1 MFSSKDLFF
10 APTATTGYTISRSLR
25 FRSSASAY
33 LSRTPASAGSRTAW
47 TLSLWAKVSAF
58 ATNRVLLNVGGL
70 STGYGLIFLNN
81 ADQIDFQELGGS
93 TARLTTTRVFR
104 DPSAFYH
111 FVFVWDSSNATA
123 ADRMRIYVNGVR
135 ETAFGTNTNPSSG
148 AQSVINTA
156 ALHRIGWDTSSTSG
170 WTEDGYLAEVN
181 FIDGQALTPSSFG
194 ETDAT
199 TGVWKPKACT
209 VSDYGK
215 NGFYLPFSDATSTTT
230 IGYDKA
236 AIATN
241 HSSANNWTPNN
252 ISVTAGTTYD
262 SMIDTPTP
270 YDDGGNGVGNYATL
284 NPLSTTAGTYSSANL
299 RYVGAAAWR
308 RSNATISISSGKW
321 YFEVTVGNAPYT
333 PRASNTA
340 YNAFGFGLATVFND
354 TTAASSI
361 TNAVIF
367 GDNGYYKNFSNAWT
381 DSTYSVANGDVLA
394 VAVDLDANTFTFYQN
409 NTSRVTGTIGTTA
422 GTLLVPIIQSYDG
435 SYGVMDANFGQ
446 RPFTYTPPSGFK
458 ALNTQN
464 LPTPTIAN
472 GAQYMAATT
481 YTGTGSAMSVA
492 NTVNSVSFQ
501 PDLIWVKQRNNAAT
515 HVLADAVRG
524 VSRYIFSNLTNVEA
538 TATAGTGITAFSAD
552 GFTLGTETST
562 SGSVNAAG
570 GTGTYVAWQWKANGS
585 GSSNTSGSIT
595 STVSANATAGFSVV
609 IYTGTLT
616 GAPGTCPTV
625 GHGLGVAP
633 SLVISKSRNVTGV
646 DSGAWF
652 VWSANTG
659 STDNYLRLNTTA
671 AVASVTGGGGGP
683 MVAPTSTVFST
694 PYISGANIN
703 ANNYVAYCFAAVA
716 GYSAFGS
723 YTGNGSADG
732 PFVFTGFRPKFVLVK
747 RTDSTSN
754 WFIHDTARDTYN
766 VSSANLYAELSNA
779 EDTGPAGNMDF
790 LSNGFKS
797 RTGGGSNPNVSG
809 GTYIYAAFAEVP
821 FKYALGR

>member
-10 APTATTGYTISRSLR
+10 TPATTGYRISNSLR
-25 FRSSASAY
+25 FRSAASAY
-33 LSRTPASAGSRTAW
+33 LNRTFGTPTLGTKLTYSAWVKRGALGANAVVFSI
-47 TLSLWAKVSAF
+47 
-58 ATNRVLLNVGGL
+58 GQ
-70 STGYGLIFLNN
+70 STGIANYLQCFFDTSNQLHVYGVTSSS
-81 ADQIDFQELGGS
+81 AVMDVYT
-93 TARLTTTRVFR
+93 TAVFR
-104 DPSAFYH
+104 DPSAWYH
-111 FVFVWDSSNATA
+111 VVVTIDTTDATGA
-123 ADRMRIYVNGVR
+123 NRVKLYVNGVQQAV
-135 ETAFGTNTNPSSG
+135 TTTTTITQNATIPGNVSGYIGGIGAVIYNAAYTNY
-148 AQSVINTA
+148 
-156 ALHRIGWDTSSTSG
+156 L
-170 WTEDGYLAEVN
+170 DGYLAEVN

-199 TGVWKPKACT
+199 TGVWKPKAYT
-209 VSDYGK
+209 GGSYGT
-215 NGFYLPFSDATSTTT
+215 NGFYLKFADNSGATATT
-230 IGYDKA
+230 IGKD
-236 AIATN
+236 
-241 HSSANNWTPNN
+241 SSGNGNNWTPTN
-252 ISVTAGTTYD
+252 ISVTAGVTYD

-270 YDDGGNGVGNYATL
+270 YDDGGNGVGNYCVL
-284 NPLSTTAGTYSSANL
+284 NPLASLGGGTISSANL
-299 RYVGAAAWR
+299 NFAVPAVDDKACL
-308 RSNATISISSGKW
+308 STIAVNNTTSKW
-321 YFEVTVGNAPYT
+321 YCEVTLLSPAGTSDYQVGLFSSSTASYSTT
-333 PRASNTA
+333 PMAAMFNTTIQVNGA
-340 YNAFGFGLATVFND
+340 Q
-354 TTAASSI
+354 AA
-361 TNAVIF
+361 
-367 GDNGYYKNFSNAWT
+367 
-381 DSTYSVANGDVLA
+381 
-394 VAVDLDANTFTFYQN
+394 
-409 NTSRVTGTIGTTA
+409 TGTPSLASGDIVGIA
-422 GTLLVPIIQSYDG
+422 YDG
-435 SYGVMDANFGQ
+435 SAGAVSFYKNNALVGTYTISGANNRPLYFGARSNSGGVVTQYAFNFGQ
-446 RPFTYTPPSGFK
+446 RPFAYTPPSGFK

-464 LPTPTIAN
+464 LPTPTIAAGN
-472 GAQYMAATT
+472 KYMDVLTWTGDNSSIGTT
-481 YTGTGSAMSVA
+481 KNRTGLG
-492 NTVNSVSFQ
+492 FQ
-501 PDLIWVKQRNNAAT
+501 PDFVWVKNRSNAYW
-515 HVLADAVRG
+515 HNLYDAVR
-524 VSRYIFSNLTNVEA
+524 
-538 TATAGTGITAFSAD
+538 TAGSSKNLSSNTTNAEGDSASIYGYISAFNSD
-552 GFTLGTETST
+552 GFTTTNGSDATSP
-562 SGSVNAAG
+562 GIWVNQN
-570 GTGTYVAWQWKANGS
+570 TQTFVAWNWKANGA
-585 GSSNTSGSIT
+585 GTVNNVGTIQ
-595 STVSANATAGFSVV
+595 STVSANTTAGFSVV

-809 GTYIYAAFAEVP
+809 ATYIYAAFCENP
-821 FKYALGR
+821 LKYALAR